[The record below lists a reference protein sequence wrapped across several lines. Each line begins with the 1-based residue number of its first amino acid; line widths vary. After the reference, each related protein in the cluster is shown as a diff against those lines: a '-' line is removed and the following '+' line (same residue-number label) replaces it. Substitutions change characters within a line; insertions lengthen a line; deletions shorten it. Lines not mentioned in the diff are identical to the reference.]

1 MPRSAPEAQAAAVA
15 LQPGQRLFSEGEH
28 GSTVYFVEAGQLE
41 LLKRQGAE
49 EVRLGL
55 LEAGEPVGEAQA
67 LDGGPRSFSVRAV
80 LASQLLAVEA
90 DTLLALLGAHPD
102 VAVAMLRRLAP
113 RLEAALLAR
122 LPPDAARGP
131 AAAARLVHPESGR
144 EFPLPAGDEV
154 RVGRADA
161 RSPSLPDLDL
171 SAIDPTRSLSR
182 RHARIVREA
191 LAFLVFEEPRVANG
205 TFLNGA
211 KLPPEK
217 RVPLKPGDELRL
229 GVVDLIFRAG

>member
-1 MPRSAPEAQAAAVA
+1 MPTSAPEAKAASIA
-15 LQPGQRLFSEGEH
+15 LQPGQRLFSEGER
-28 GSTVYFVEAGQLE
+28 GSTVYFIETGQLE

-49 EVRLGL
+49 DVRLAL
-55 LEAGEPVGEAQA
+55 LEGGELVGEAQA
-67 LDGGPRSFSVRAV
+67 LLGGPRTFSVQAV
-80 LASQLLAVEA
+80 QASQLLAVEA
-90 DTLLALLGAHPD
+90 DALVMLLGAHPD
-102 VAVAMLRRLAP
+102 VGLAMLRRLAP

-122 LPPDAARGP
+122 LPAGSVAC
-131 AAAARLVHPESGR
+131 ASAAARLVHAESGR

-154 RVGRADA
+154 RLGRADA
-161 RSPSLPDLDL
+161 RSTSLPDLDL
-171 SAIDPTRSLSR
+171 AGIDPTRSLSR

-191 LAFLVFEEPRVANG
+191 SAFLLFEEPRVANG

-229 GVVDLIFRAG
+229 GVVDLIFWAG